1 MRALFQHTKE
11 SLRLGQG
18 GKHTSDDVKKIAQ
31 YSIVLATLFGL
42 GWTFGLL
49 ATNFGDQ
56 NLLSFIFSL
65 FFCLFVGCQGIL
77 ILYFHGVRSSDA
89 VIIWKGWYSRCCPC
103 CLCGKGE
110 KKSAQKP
117 KRTSAKSSILGRS
130 ELIES
135 LPTAPNTSTTSNG
148 SPLTTSK
155 HGPALGPLQASPQTH
170 DSGSEVKGIAL
181 LPLSKETPPSMDR
194 DDGDMVDFI

>member
-1 MRALFQHTKE
+1 LARVKRTRQLMTSRRFHDTQLCLQPCLAL
-11 SLRLGQG
+11 G
-18 GKHTSDDVKKIAQ
+18 GHSDFWPQ
-31 YSIVLATLFGL
+31 TLEIK
-42 GWTFGLL
+42 T
-49 ATNFGDQ
+49 
-56 NLLSFIFSL
+56 FSL
-65 FFCLFVGCQGIL
+65 SSFHYSFCLFVGCQGIL

-89 VIIWKGWYSRCCPC
+89 VVVWKGWYSRCCPC

-155 HGPALGPLQASPQTH
+155 HGPALGPLKASPQTH
-170 DSGSEVKGIAL
+170 DSGSKVKGIVL
-181 LPLSKETPPSMDR
+181 LPLSKETSPSMDR
-194 DDGDMVDFI
+194 DDEDMVDFI